1 MKSEKWSGFDRYLV
15 LADRCKFLS
24 GGYDGYLN
32 LCEIM
37 ETLNLM
43 VSKQQNTYTYNGE
56 VYVSNLTGGE
66 ITRIQDAIST
76 GKYDG
81 SFDNVRYLKRQL
93 GIKI

>member
-1 MKSEKWSGFDRYLV
+1 MKSEKWSGYDRYLV

-43 VSKQQNTYTYNGE
+43 VSKQHNTYTYN
-56 VYVSNLTGGE
+56 
-66 ITRIQDAIST
+66 
-76 GKYDG
+76 
-81 SFDNVRYLKRQL
+81 
-93 GIKI
+93 